1 MLVYGV
7 WLALAGAVAVLAGL
21 AGTRHRHRLR
31 ASGLTAWAM
40 VLPTPSEQAQAGA
53 ASADPSDVIVH
64 GSDGRWSDR
73 SFLVT
78 GAVALAVGVVLAGLI
93 G

>member
-1 MLVYGV
+1 VLVYGV
-7 WLALAGAVAVLAGL
+7 WLALAGAVAVLAGP

-31 ASGLTAWAM
+31 ASGL
-40 VLPTPSEQAQAGA
+40 
-53 ASADPSDVIVH
+53 SDVIVR

-78 GAVALAVGVVLAGLI
+78 GAVALAVGVVLGGLI